1 MTIRPTQI
9 TPLNDLPLLQE
20 TGALAAALGLEC
32 YAVGG
37 CVRDW
42 YMGRTSADIDFLL
55 SGDTAPVAEG
65 LVNKYGGTLNRF
77 DRFFTTRVFLKGGR
91 RVDLARFRKE
101 IYPAPAALPQVSAA
115 GSVVEDLK
123 RRDFSVNAVAVAI
136 LPDSFGTAVD
146 PFNGLADVKNRRV
159 CVLHPD
165 SFNDDPT
172 RLFRAA
178 RFAGRF
184 DWQLEEETEELAK
197 KCVKEG
203 VPALLSRERLRNELF
218 KILEEKD
225 PSAAFVVLRGLDAC
239 RFFSREFIWPSE
251 AVELEGAMPRLA
263 AIASAMGRCGAPFL
277 ESLKLPGKTI
287 ASIKRTVSGTY
298 GKNL

>member
-1 MTIRPTQI
+1 MKI

-42 YMGRTSADIDFLL
+42 SMGLPSADIDFLL
-55 SGDTAPVAEG
+55 GGDTAPVAEG
-65 LVNKYGGTLNRF
+65 LVKKYGGTFNRF
-77 DRFFTTRVFLKGGR
+77 DRFFTTRVFLEGGR

-101 IYPAPAALPQVSAA
+101 LYPRPAALPEVSAA
-115 GSVVEDLK
+115 GTAVEDLK

-136 LPDSFGTAVD
+136 LPDSFGSAVD
-146 PFNGLADVKNRRV
+146 PFGGLEDVKSRRV
-159 CVLHPD
+159 CVLHPV
-165 SFNDDPT
+165 SFADDPT

-197 KCVKEG
+197 KCVKES

-225 PSAAFVVLRGLDAC
+225 PSAAFVILRGLDAC
-239 RFFSREFIWPSE
+239 RFLSREFIWPPG
-251 AVELEGAMPRLA
+251 AAELAGAMPRLA
-263 AIASAMGRCGAPFL
+263 AIAAAMGRDGAPFL
-277 ESLKLPGKTI
+277 ESLKLPGKTV

>member
-1 MTIRPTQI
+1 MQI
-9 TPLNDLPLLQE
+9 TPLNDLPLIRE
-20 TGALAAALGLEC
+20 TGALAAARGLEC

-42 YMGRTSADIDFLL
+42 SMGLPSADMDFLF
-55 SGDTAPVAEG
+55 SGDASPVAEG
-65 LVNKYGGTLNRF
+65 LVKAHGGSFTRF
-77 DRFFTTRVFLKGGR
+77 ERFLTIRVFLESGR

-101 IYPAPAALPQVSAA
+101 SYPAPAALPEVSEAVTA
-115 GSVVEDLK
+115 GEDLG
-123 RRDFSVNAVAVAI
+123 RRDFSANAMAAAV
-136 LPDSFGTAVD
+136 LPDRFGSALD
-146 PFNGLADVKNRRV
+146 PFGGLKDIRERRLR
-159 CVLHPD
+159 VLHAE
-165 SFNDDPT
+165 SFTDDPT

-184 DWQLEEETEELAK
+184 GWQMDRETNELAR
-197 KCVKEG
+197 KCVKAG
-203 VPALLSRERLRNELF
+203 VPSLLSRERLRNELF

-225 PSAAFVVLRGLDAC
+225 PGPAFAVLRGLDAF
-239 RFFSREFIWPSE
+239 RFFSRDFVWPAGE
-251 AVELEGAMPRLA
+251 VPAGAIPRLA
-263 AIASAMGRCGAPFL
+263 AIAAAMGRSGAPFL

>member
-1 MTIRPTQI
+1 MKI
-9 TPLNDLPLLQE
+9 TPLNDLPLLKK
-20 TGALAAALGLEC
+20 TGSLAAALGLEC

-42 YMGRTSADIDFLL
+42 SMGLPSADIDFLF
-55 SGDTAPVAEG
+55 SGDTVPVAEG
-65 LVNKYGGTLNRF
+65 LIAEYGGVFTRF
-77 DRFFTTRVFLKGGR
+77 DKFLTMRVFLKDGR

-101 IYPAPAALPQVSAA
+101 TYAGPAALPDVAA
-115 GSVVEDLK
+115 AASVAEDLK
-123 RRDFSVNAVAVAI
+123 RRDFSVNAIAAAV
-136 LPDSFGTAVD
+136 LPDSFGSAVD
-146 PFNGLADVKNRRV
+146 PFGGLEAVKRRRV
-159 CVLHPD
+159 RVLHTA
-165 SFNDDPT
+165 SFTDDPT

-184 DWQLEEETEELAK
+184 DWQFEEETGELAK

-218 KILEEKD
+218 KLLEEKD
-225 PSAAFVVLRGLDAC
+225 PSAAFTILRNLDAC
-239 RFFSREFIWPSE
+239 RFFSKEFIWPSE
-251 AVELEGAMPRLA
+251 AAELAGAMPRLS
-263 AIASAMGRCGAPFL
+263 AIAAAMGRDGAPFL
-277 ESLKLPGKTI
+277 ESLKLPGKVI